1 MILLQIKRI
10 YHPTA
15 TNGSLFLMGQELCK
29 TIELPW
35 KQNRKQISCIPEGI
49 YSIRFRV
56 SKKFSRHIELLQV
69 PGRSLILIHPA
80 NHALKEL
87 RGCIAP
93 VMELTAPGSGL
104 RSKTALKLLLNTL
117 DALNIPEKQ
126 EMQLEIM
133 QLPAI

>member
-35 KQNRKQISCIPEGI
+35 KQNRKQISCIPEGV
-49 YSIRFRV
+49 YPIRFRI
-56 SKKFSRHIELLQV
+56 SNKFSRHIELLQV
-69 PGRSLILIHPA
+69 PNRSLILIHPA
-80 NHALKEL
+80 NNAIKEL

-93 VMELTAPGSGL
+93 VMELTAPGRGL
-104 RSKTALKLLLNTL
+104 RSKTALKLLLNTM
-117 DALNIPEKQ
+117 DAINIPAPQ

-133 QLPAI
+133 QLTNI